1 MSSMKKSIDI
11 EGFFKRNRELLEAS
25 APSLKISKRGIA
37 GNQLPEPVPEYVEAE
52 CETVYKGQNNSFIV
66 LGRDRP
72 ASRLSGY
79 GGSGDTQASMVD
91 IVVGRMASQPLSQDE
106 EGNTV
111 FADPN
116 FKVDAARIYISQK
129 TDIDE
134 NFELADGNVGNSKTK
149 SAIGLKADGIR
160 LVAREGIKLVTRTD
174 QKNSQGADVKAVSG
188 IDLIAGNDDTDLQP
202 LSKGD
207 NLAEALSRVVFHL
220 DKLNGIVD
228 YFLMQQIQMNIAL
241 ATHTHLI
248 PILGT
253 TLLSPQCVS
262 SGRSTVKNLTLT
274 SKIDLAK
281 HKANLKTFKKTYL
294 SKAGNKYINSKYNK
308 VN

>member
-1 MSSMKKSIDI
+1 MSVKKAIDL
-11 EGFFKRNRELLEAS
+11 EGFLKRNSQILES
-25 APSLKISKRGIA
+25 SDPTFKISKRGIG
-37 GNQLPEPVPEYVEAE
+37 GNSLPEPVPEFVEAE
-52 CETVYKGQNNSFIV
+52 CETVYKGQNNSYIV

-79 GGSGDTQASMVD
+79 GGSGDTQASMID
-91 IVVGRMASQPLSQDE
+91 LVVGRMASSPRSQDE
-106 EGNTV
+106 EGNIIST
-111 FADPN
+111 DPD

-134 NFELADGNVGNSKTK
+134 NFELADGSIGNSKTK
-149 SAIGLKADGIR
+149 SAVGIKADGIR

-174 QKNSQGADVKAVSG
+174 KVNSQGGEVKSVSG
-188 IDLIAGNDDTDLQP
+188 IDLIAGNDDSDLQP

-207 NLAEALSRVVFHL
+207 NLAEALGRIVFHI

-241 ATHTHLI
+241 TTHTHLI

-253 TLLSPQCVS
+253 TLLAPAVVS
-262 SGRSTVKNLTLT
+262 SGISTVKNLALI

-294 SKAGNKYINSKYNK
+294 SKAGKKYINSKYNK

>member
-1 MSSMKKSIDI
+1 MID
-11 EGFFKRNRELLEAS
+11 L
-25 APSLKISKRGIA
+25 
-37 GNQLPEPVPEYVEAE
+37 
-52 CETVYKGQNNSFIV
+52 
-66 LGRDRP
+66 
-72 ASRLSGY
+72 
-79 GGSGDTQASMVD
+79 
-91 IVVGRMASQPLSQDE
+91 VVGRMASSPRSQDE
-106 EGNTV
+106 EGNIIST
-111 FADPN
+111 DPD

-134 NFELADGNVGNSKTK
+134 NFELADGSIGNSKTK
-149 SAIGLKADGIR
+149 SAVGIKADGIR

-174 QKNSQGADVKAVSG
+174 KVNSQGGEVKSVSG
-188 IDLIAGNDDTDLQP
+188 IDLIAGNDDSDLQP

-207 NLAEALSRVVFHL
+207 NLAEALGRIVFHI

-241 ATHTHLI
+241 TTHTHLI

-253 TLLSPQCVS
+253 TLLAPAVVS
-262 SGRSTVKNLTLT
+262 SGLSTVKNLALT

-294 SKAGNKYINSKYNK
+294 SKAGKKYINSKYNK

>member
-1 MSSMKKSIDI
+1 MSVKKAIDL
-11 EGFFKRNRELLEAS
+11 EGFLKRNSQILES
-25 APSLKISKRGIA
+25 SDPTFKISKRGIG
-37 GNQLPEPVPEYVEAE
+37 GNSLPEPVPEFVEAE
-52 CETVYKGQNNSFIV
+52 CETVYKGQNNSYIV

-79 GGSGDTQASMVD
+79 GGSGDTQASMID
-91 IVVGRMASQPLSQDE
+91 LVVGRMASSPRSQDE
-106 EGNTV
+106 EGNIIST
-111 FADPN
+111 DPD

-149 SAIGLKADGIR
+149 SAVGIKADGIR

-174 QKNSQGADVKAVSG
+174 KVNSQGGEVKSVSG
-188 IDLIAGNDDTDLQP
+188 IDLIAGNDDSDLQP

-207 NLAEALSRVVFHL
+207 NLAEALGRIVFHI

-241 ATHTHLI
+241 TTHTHLI

-253 TLLSPQCVS
+253 TLLAPAVVS
-262 SGRSTVKNLTLT
+262 SGLSTVKNLALT

-294 SKAGNKYINSKYNK
+294 SKAGKKYINSKYNK

>member
-1 MSSMKKSIDI
+1 MSVKKAIDL
-11 EGFFKRNRELLEAS
+11 EGFLKRNSQILES
-25 APSLKISKRGIA
+25 SDPTFKISKRGIG
-37 GNQLPEPVPEYVEAE
+37 GNSLPEPVPEFIEAE
-52 CETVYKGQNNSFIV
+52 CETVYKGQNNSYIV

-79 GGSGDTQASMVD
+79 GGSGDTQASMID
-91 IVVGRMASQPLSQDE
+91 LVVGRMASSPRSQDE
-106 EGNTV
+106 EGNIIST
-111 FADPN
+111 DPD

-134 NFELADGNVGNSKTK
+134 NFELADGSIGNSKTK
-149 SAIGLKADGIR
+149 SAVGIKADGIR

-174 QKNSQGADVKAVSG
+174 KVNSQGGEVKSVSG
-188 IDLIAGNDDTDLQP
+188 IDLIAGNDDSDLQP

-207 NLAEALSRVVFHL
+207 NLAEALGRIVFHI

-241 ATHTHLI
+241 TTHTHLI

-253 TLLSPQCVS
+253 TLLAPAVVS
-262 SGRSTVKNLTLT
+262 SGLSTVKNLALT

-294 SKAGNKYINSKYNK
+294 SKAGKKYINSKYNK

>member
-1 MSSMKKSIDI
+1 MSVKKAIDL
-11 EGFFKRNRELLEAS
+11 EGFLKRNSQILES
-25 APSLKISKRGIA
+25 SDPTFKISKRGLG
-37 GNQLPEPVPEYVEAE
+37 GNSLPEPVPEFIEAE
-52 CETVYKGQNNSFIV
+52 CETVYKGQNNSYIV

-79 GGSGDTQASMVD
+79 GGSGDTQASMID
-91 IVVGRMASQPLSQDE
+91 LVVGRMASSPRSQDE
-106 EGNTV
+106 EGNIIST
-111 FADPN
+111 DPD

-134 NFELADGNVGNSKTK
+134 NFELADGSIGNSKTK
-149 SAIGLKADGIR
+149 SAVGIKADGIR

-174 QKNSQGADVKAVSG
+174 KVNSQGGEVKSVSG
-188 IDLIAGNDDTDLQP
+188 IDLIAGNDDSDLQP

-207 NLAEALSRVVFHL
+207 NLAEALGRIVFHI

-241 ATHTHLI
+241 TTHTHLI

-253 TLLSPQCVS
+253 TLLAPAVVS
-262 SGRSTVKNLTLT
+262 SGISTVKNLALT

-294 SKAGNKYINSKYNK
+294 SKAGKKYINSKYNK

>member
-1 MSSMKKSIDI
+1 MSVKKAIDI
-11 EGFFKRNRELLEAS
+11 QGYFQRS
-25 APSLKISKRGIA
+25 AEILNGIDPSLRITKRGI
-37 GNQLPEPVPEYVEAE
+37 GGDQLPEPTPEFVKAD
-52 CETVYKGQNNSFIV
+52 CETVYSGQNNSFIV

-91 IVVGRMASQPLSQDE
+91 IVVGRMASKPMSQDE
-106 EGNTV
+106 QGNAV
-111 FADPN
+111 YADPN

-129 TDIDE
+129 TDIDD

-174 QKNSQGADVKAVSG
+174 KLNSQGGEVKSVSG
-188 IDLIAGNDDTDLQP
+188 IDLIAGNDDKDLQP
-202 LSKGD
+202 MAKGQ
-207 NLAEALSRVVFHL
+207 NLAEALGRIVFHI

-241 ATHTHLI
+241 TTHTHLV

-253 TLLSPQCVS
+253 TLLAPAVVS
-262 SGRSTVKNLTLT
+262 SGLTTVKNLTLT

-294 SKAGNKYINSKYNK
+294 TKAGKKYINSKYNK

>member
-1 MSSMKKSIDI
+1 MSVKKAIDI
-11 EGFFKRNRELLEAS
+11 QGYFQRS
-25 APSLKISKRGIA
+25 AEILNGVDPSLRITKRGI
-37 GNQLPEPVPEYVEAE
+37 GGDQLPEPIPEFVKSD

-91 IVVGRMASQPLSQDE
+91 IVVGRMASKPMSQDE
-106 EGNTV
+106 QGNAIY
-111 FADPN
+111 ADPN

-160 LVAREGIKLVTRTD
+160 IVAREGIKLVTRTD
-174 QKNSQGADVKAVSG
+174 KVNSQGGEVKSVSG
-188 IDLIAGNDDTDLQP
+188 IDLIAGNDDKDLQP
-202 LSKGD
+202 MAKGT
-207 NLAEALSRVVFHL
+207 NLAEALDRIVFHI

-241 ATHTHLI
+241 TTHTHLV

-253 TLLSPQCVS
+253 TLLAPAVVS
-262 SGRSTVKNLTLT
+262 SGITTVKNLSLT

-294 SKAGNKYINSKYNK
+294 TKAGKKYINSKYNK

>member
-1 MSSMKKSIDI
+1 MSVKKAIDI
-11 EGFFKRNRELLEAS
+11 QGYFQRS
-25 APSLKISKRGIA
+25 AEILNGIDPSLRITKRGI
-37 GNQLPEPVPEYVEAE
+37 GGDPLPEPTPEFVKAD
-52 CETVYKGQNNSFIV
+52 CETVYSGQNNSFIV

-91 IVVGRMASQPLSQDE
+91 IVVGRMASKPMSQDE
-106 EGNTV
+106 QGNAV
-111 FADPN
+111 YADPN

-129 TDIDE
+129 TDIDD

-174 QKNSQGADVKAVSG
+174 KLNSQGGEVKSVSG
-188 IDLIAGNDDTDLQP
+188 IDLIAGNDDKDLQP
-202 LSKGD
+202 MAKGQ
-207 NLAEALSRVVFHL
+207 NLAEALGRIVFHI

-241 ATHTHLI
+241 TTHTHLV

-253 TLLSPQCVS
+253 TLLAPAVVS
-262 SGRSTVKNLTLT
+262 SGLTTVKNLTLT

-294 SKAGNKYINSKYNK
+294 TKAGKKYINSKYNK

>member
-1 MSSMKKSIDI
+1 MSVKKAIDL
-11 EGFFKRNRELLEAS
+11 EGFLRRNSQILES
-25 APSLKISKRGIA
+25 SDPTFKISKRGIG
-37 GNQLPEPVPEYVEAE
+37 GNSLPEPVPEFVEAE
-52 CETVYKGQNNSFIV
+52 CETVYKGQNNSYIV

-79 GGSGDTQASMVD
+79 GGSGDTQASMID
-91 IVVGRMASQPLSQDE
+91 LVVGRMASSPRSQDE
-106 EGNTV
+106 EGNIIST
-111 FADPN
+111 DPD

-134 NFELADGNVGNSKTK
+134 NFELVDGSIGNSKTK
-149 SAIGLKADGIR
+149 SAVGIKADGIR

-174 QKNSQGADVKAVSG
+174 KVNSQGGEVKSVSG
-188 IDLIAGNDDTDLQP
+188 IDLIAGNDDSDLQP

-207 NLAEALSRVVFHL
+207 NLAEALGRIVFHI

-241 ATHTHLI
+241 TTHTHLV

-253 TLLSPQCVS
+253 TLLAPAVVS
-262 SGRSTVKNLTLT
+262 SGISTVKNLALT

-294 SKAGNKYINSKYNK
+294 SKAGKKYINSKYNK

>member
-1 MSSMKKSIDI
+1 MSSVKKAIDV
-11 EGFFKRNRELLEAS
+11 EGFFQRNREILEA
-25 APSLKISKRGIA
+25 ADPSLKISKRGIA
-37 GNQLPEPVPEYVEAE
+37 GNQLPEPVPEYIEAD

-91 IVVGRMASQPLSQDE
+91 IVVGRMGSAPRSQDE
-106 EGNTV
+106 DGNV
-111 FADPN
+111 IFADPN

-129 TDIDE
+129 TDIDD
-134 NFELADGNVGNSKTK
+134 NFELASGNVGNSKTK

-174 QKNSQGADVKAVSG
+174 QKNSQGADVKSVSG
-188 IDLIAGNDDTDLQP
+188 IDIIAGNDDSDLQP
-202 LSKGD
+202 MSKGD
-207 NLAEALSRVVFHL
+207 NVAEALDRIVHHI

-241 ATHTHLI
+241 TTHTHLI

-253 TLLSPQCVS
+253 TLLAPAVVS
-262 SGRSTVKNLTLT
+262 SGISTVKNLALV

-294 SKAGNKYINSKYNK
+294 TKAGKKYINSKYNK

>member
-1 MSSMKKSIDI
+1 MSVKKAIDL
-11 EGFFKRNRELLEAS
+11 EGFLRRNSQILES
-25 APSLKISKRGIA
+25 SDPTYKISKRGIG
-37 GNQLPEPVPEYVEAE
+37 GNNLPEPVPEFIEAE

-79 GGSGDTQASMVD
+79 GGSGDTQASMID
-91 IVVGRMASQPLSQDE
+91 MVVGRMASKPKVEDE
-106 EGNTV
+106 EGNIIFT
-111 FADPN
+111 DPD

-129 TDIDE
+129 TDIDD
-134 NFELADGNVGNSKTK
+134 NFELADGSIGNSKTK
-149 SAIGLKADGIR
+149 SAVGIKADGIR

-174 QKNSQGADVKAVSG
+174 MVNSQGAEVKTVSG
-188 IDLIAGNDDTDLQP
+188 IDLIAGNDDSDLQP

-207 NLAEALSRVVFHL
+207 NLAEALSRIVFHIN
-220 DKLNGIVD
+220 KLNGIVD

-241 ATHTHLI
+241 TTHTHLV

-253 TLLSPQCVS
+253 TLLAPAVVS
-262 SGRSTVKNLTLT
+262 SGLSTVKNLTLS

-281 HKANLKTFKKTYL
+281 HKANLKTFEKTYL
-294 SKAGNKYINSKYNK
+294 SKAGKKYINSKYNK